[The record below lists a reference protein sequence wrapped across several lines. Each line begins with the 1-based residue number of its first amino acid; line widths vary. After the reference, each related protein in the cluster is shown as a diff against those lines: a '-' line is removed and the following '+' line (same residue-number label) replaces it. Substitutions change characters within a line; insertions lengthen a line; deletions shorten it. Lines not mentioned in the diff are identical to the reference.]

1 MTQPDL
7 LKKLRPYAIADTR
20 RSILQT
26 IVTLG
31 LYIASVTTMIVLL
44 QHGASPWLVLTIS
57 FCTAPIF
64 VRIFIIFHDCCHTS
78 NFRSRRACAI
88 LGHILGVITLTSYS
102 DWQRTH
108 GIHHGSVANLDKRG
122 VGDVWL
128 MTVDEYRKAP
138 RWKKLQYRLY
148 RHPLMMLC
156 VSPPFLFFI
165 LNRLPSTGFRRKDLI
180 SVIST
185 DLMIVLMILF
195 FCLTIG
201 WQHYLLIALPMMFGA
216 SLIGV
221 WLFYVQHQFRTVYWA
236 HDKEWDR
243 FRAAMEGCSL
253 YMMPAFWR
261 WCTGNIGF
269 HHIHH
274 LSPRIPNYR
283 LKECYDAIPELR
295 LIKPIPFLSG
305 LRNISLSLW
314 DEESGNL
321 VSFSEAD
328 RLPVTS

>member
-1 MTQPDL
+1 MNQSDL
-7 LKKLRPYAIADTR
+7 LKKLRPYAVAETR
-20 RSILQT
+20 RSIIQS

-31 LYIASVTTMIVLL
+31 IYIVAISLMIILLRYGTSPWIVLFM
-44 QHGASPWLVLTIS
+44 SI
-57 FCTAPIF
+57 CTAPVF

-78 NFRSRRACAI
+78 YFKSRRTCSI
-88 LGHILGVITLTSYS
+88 LGHILGVITFTSYS

-108 GIHHGSVANLDKRG
+108 GIHHGSVANLEKRG
-122 VGDVWL
+122 TGDVWL
-128 MTVDEYRKAP
+128 MTLDEYRQAGTWE
-138 RWKKLQYRLY
+138 RLCYRLY
-148 RHPLMMLC
+148 RNPLVMFC
-156 VSPPFLFFI
+156 ISPPFLFFI
-165 LNRLPSTGFRRKDLI
+165 LNRLPSKGFRRKDLM
-180 SVIST
+180 SVILT
-185 DLMIVLMILF
+185 DLMILLLILLF
-195 FCLTIG
+195 ILTIS
-201 WQHYLLIALPMMFGA
+201 WQHYLLIMLPMMFTA
-216 SLIGV
+216 SLMGV

-236 HDKEWDR
+236 HDNEWDR

-305 LRNISLSLW
+305 FRNIGLSLW

-328 RLPVTS
+328 RLPFTS